1 MKKFTIN
8 KNEYQEIH
16 LIDSGE
22 YIVEIIGEGGEVK
35 IVGAFDVKDN
45 DRADIALTV
54 IHKASH
60 TKATTVLKGVAD
72 DQASVRFFGLIKIEP
87 GYVDVQSFLEERVL
101 LLSEHAKAEAIP
113 QLEIL
118 SSDVECSHAASVSQI
133 PPEQLFYIESRGIP
147 KKEAESMIVA
157 GFLDI

>member
-8 KNEYQEIH
+8 TNERKTIR
-16 LIDSGE
+16 ITRSGN
-22 YIVEIIGEGGEVK
+22 YCVEIVSEGGEVK
-35 IVGAFDVKDN
+35 IVGAFNAKDN
-45 DRADIALTV
+45 DRVDIALTV

-60 TKATTVLKGVAD
+60 TKATTILKGVAND
-72 DQASVRFFGLIKIEP
+72 SASVRFYGLIKIEP

-118 SSDVECSHAASVSQI
+118 SSDVKCSHAASVSQI
-133 PPEQLFYIESRGIP
+133 PPEQLFYLESRGIP
-147 KKEAESMIVA
+147 KREAESMIVA